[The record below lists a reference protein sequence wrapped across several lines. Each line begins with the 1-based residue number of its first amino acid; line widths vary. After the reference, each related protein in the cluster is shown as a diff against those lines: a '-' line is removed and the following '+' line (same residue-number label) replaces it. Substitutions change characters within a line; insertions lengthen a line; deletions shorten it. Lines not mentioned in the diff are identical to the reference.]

1 MHVYCLLSILHSAFA
16 CLTLLTMQY
25 SRSASLCKYERYKE
39 PLSSQTEVCFS
50 PATCSKLTS
59 STLFRLISAQEGIN
73 ISEPGGLE
81 A

>member
-16 CLTLLTMQY
+16 GLTLQY
-25 SRSASLCKYERYKE
+25 SRSASSCKYERYKE

-73 ISEPGGLE
+73 ISEPGELE